1 MERCPECGGM
11 LEPKNYEI
19 ENYEELVKIG
29 SDLALY
35 NLFYDLVVREEKRL
49 QKQDVAED
57 YRLCK
62 ALASC
67 YELQDY
73 LASRITL
80 LEAEEK

>member
-1 MERCPECGGM
+1 MEEY
-11 LEPKNYEI
+11 LEGFETGS
-19 ENYEELVKIG
+19 YEELIRNG

-35 NLFYDLVVREEKRL
+35 NLFYDLIVREEKRL
-49 QKQDVAED
+49 QKQDIAED

-73 LASRITL
+73 LASQVTL
-80 LEAEEK
+80 LGAEGK

>member
-1 MERCPECGGM
+1 MDYEGM
-11 LEPKNYEI
+11 YLELIKT
-19 ENYEELVKIG
+19 G
-29 SDLALY
+29 SDLVFC

-49 QKQDVAED
+49 QKQDIAEE

-73 LASRITL
+73 LASRIAL
-80 LEAEEK
+80 LGAEEN